1 MSPTDTTPNVS
12 PQVEPQVDRPVQ
24 DKPTPMGMNWEAAL
38 FEPLPPDPV
47 ETPQQPQPEP
57 TQPATAEPQLEAQ
70 PPDAQQ
76 QPAEQPPQEQAPTEA
91 PEEVIATEAD
101 QALYDSIA
109 AELKAQYPNA
119 DPILLKRLI
128 DDKFTVKQL
137 LAKDEKKSK
146 QISQLLKRV
155 TKKPE
160 RVVTDFERS
169 LMAPVQEPQAQP
181 QTPVQPQAA
190 PPQMP
195 QQPQQPQI
203 PDHLNWHS
211 EQDAFNAEAQAWA
224 EYGDPDATPQQ
235 RDAAA
240 RKLAQI
246 RDLQHRLTMQS
257 MMSDVDRLAEQ
268 KANQIIQAQLG
279 DVLPTLRQ
287 TAAEREAEASH
298 AFAVQELEKAGMD
311 GIRDMVKPVSAEPLV
326 VGGDVYENTPLMQ
339 MMTRFPHINRINVT
353 HDANGKPYAPKT
365 AERLTRIERYRAAAE
380 MWAMT
385 AQQQPPQTQQPGTQQ
400 AAPSPAAVQQAY
412 QAGMTAAQQSA
423 ADRARQTLNSGGGAT
438 SVGGGASGEQSPL
451 QSAYR
456 QSGAFSLLAQDI
468 FSKPK
473 Q

>member
-12 PQVEPQVDRPVQ
+12 PQVEPQVEQTVQ
-24 DKPTPMGMNWEAAL
+24 DVHPPMAANWQTAL
-38 FEPLPPDPV
+38 FQPLSEQTV
-47 ETPQQPQPEP
+47 TETPQAPQPD
-57 TQPATAEPQLEAQ
+57 QPATADPTQEAQTQ

-76 QPAEQPPQEQAPTEA
+76 TEQPPQEQPPPTEA

-119 DPILLKRLI
+119 DPVLLKRLI

-160 RVVTDFERS
+160 RVITEFERS
-169 LMAPVQEPQAQP
+169 LSAPVQEPQAQP
-181 QTPVQPQAA
+181 QTPAQPQVA

-224 EYGDPDATPQQ
+224 EYGDPEATQQQ

-240 RKLAQI
+240 HKLAQI

-257 MMSDVDRLAEQ
+257 MMAEMDRLAEQ
-268 KANQIIQAQLG
+268 KANQIVQAQLG
-279 DVLPTLRQ
+279 DVLPTIRQ

-311 GIRDMVKPVSAEPLV
+311 GIRDMVKPVSAEPLIV
-326 VGGDVYENTPLMQ
+326 DGQVYENTPLMQ

-380 MWAMT
+380 MWGVT
-385 AQQQPPQTQQPGTQQ
+385 HTPQIQQPGTQQ
-400 AAPSPAAVQQAY
+400 ASPDPAAVKQAF
-412 QAGMTAAQQSA
+412 QAGMTAAQKGE
-423 ADRARQTLNSGGGAT
+423 ADRARQSLNSGGGAT
-438 SVGGGASGEQSPL
+438 SVGGGPSEQSPL

-456 QSGAFSLLAQDI
+456 QSGAFSLLARDI

-473 Q
+473 P